1 MRIFHIL
8 LFLLAKAVPVCSQ
21 PALRLPPFAEGYLDV
36 SVNTY
41 FSGFFDASG
50 NLSLGEVR
58 SKAFVPLD
66 SLQYPQGL
74 LHDNDC
80 RIWLR
85 CRTDSLSRPSQDST
99 PLYWFFNLKQT
110 MIEGFY
116 VDDTGQ
122 IRTFE
127 WGKGV
132 NGEALPT
139 LFLLPFESSWP
150 SNATWYFRI
159 RPFPFRINDFSPR
172 VMTMRGWR
180 DRSAARYYEIRFAHN
195 ITVCLTGIILFVS
208 LFTFLQWALYRRP
221 IYIYYSCFLLACIS
235 NLYRYEM
242 EFALPVTWLTAFLTT
257 HGDYI
262 NIYLGH
268 AFYFLFINKFLSLKW
283 RMPGLYRIIKW
294 TTIFSFSL
302 VVLHFILF
310 YLVNRH
316 DWVHSVYYLRFVLLS
331 VGFYSLIAIIYQ
343 RPPFYIFI
351 FCGGLSTTLGAAV
364 WIWSGY
370 RIEQGQPGIPYAN
383 VAFYMGLM
391 IETFIF
397 LSGLGYQFKISE
409 ESKRI
414 AQFKLQDERERLTR
428 DLHDDVGSTL
438 NSLALMSELAI
449 RQMEEIPKDVNKT
462 LHLIKNTARDS
473 VLRISD
479 IVWSVNPN
487 IETMGDLVS
496 RMRNFTFTL
505 FSGTD
510 TRVRFLIPKGLEVLP
525 VSANRRWQLYLI
537 FKEATNNVSK
547 YASASL
553 LRVEFKEE
561 GEKMSLSIRD
571 NGNGFDTLKE
581 ATGNGLRTMQERA
594 QAFGG
599 TLTLHSAL
607 GAGAFVEIEWL
618 KDYTK
623 V

>member
-1 MRIFHIL
+1 MRIFYIL
-8 LFLLAKAVPVCSQ
+8 LFLLAKAVPICGQ
-21 PALRLPPFAEGYLDV
+21 PALRLPSFADGYLDV
-36 SVNTY
+36 SAYTY
-41 FSGFFDASG
+41 FNGLFDASG
-50 NLSLGEVR
+50 NLSLDEVR

-66 SLQYPQGL
+66 SFQYPQGAL
-74 LHDNDC
+74 RNNDC

-110 MIEGFY
+110 MIEGFC
-116 VDDTGQ
+116 VDDTGHS
-122 IRTFE
+122 RSFE
-127 WGKGV
+127 WGKSV

-150 SNATWYFRI
+150 SKATWYFRI

-172 VMTMRGWR
+172 VMTMKGWR
-180 DRSAARYYEIRFAHN
+180 GRSADRYFEMRIAHN
-195 ITVCLTGIILFVS
+195 ITVCLTGILLFIS
-208 LFTFLQWALYRRP
+208 LFTFLQWALYRR
-221 IYIYYSCFLLACIS
+221 IVYIYYSCFLLACIS

-242 EFALPVTWLTAFLTT
+242 EFALPVTWLTAFLKT

-268 AFYFLFINKFLSLKW
+268 AFYFLFINTFLNLK
-283 RMPGLYRIIKW
+283 RQMPGLYRITRW
-294 TTIFSFSL
+294 TSVFSFFL
-302 VVLHFILF
+302 TILYFILF
-310 YLVNRH
+310 YVFNRH
-316 DWVHSVYYLRFVLLS
+316 DWANSLYFSRFILLS
-331 VGFYSLIAIIYQ
+331 IGFYSLFAIFYK
-343 RPPFYIFI
+343 RPPFYLFI
-351 FCGGLSTTLGAAV
+351 FYGGLSTIIGAAV
-364 WIWSGY
+364 WIWSGH
-370 RIEQGQPGIPYAN
+370 RIELGQPAIPYAN
-383 VAFYMGLM
+383 VVFYMGLM

-397 LSGLGYQFKISE
+397 LSGLGYQFKKSE

-414 AQFKLQDERERLTR
+414 AQYKLLDERERITR

-449 RQMEEIPKDVNKT
+449 RQMEERPKDADKT
-462 LHLIKNTARDS
+462 LHLIKNTARDT

-479 IVWSVNPN
+479 IIWSVNPN

-510 TRVRFLIPKGLEVLP
+510 TRVQFLIPKGLEVLP
-525 VSANRRWQLYLI
+525 VSADKRWQLYLI
-537 FKEATNNVSK
+537 FKEATNNTCK

-553 LRVEFKEE
+553 LRIEFKEE
-561 GEKMSLSIRD
+561 GEKMGLSIRD
-571 NGNGFDTLKE
+571 NGKGFDTLKE
-581 ATGNGLRTMQERA
+581 PTGNGLRTMQERA

-599 TLTLHSAL
+599 TLTLHSEV

-618 KDYTK
+618 KDYPK